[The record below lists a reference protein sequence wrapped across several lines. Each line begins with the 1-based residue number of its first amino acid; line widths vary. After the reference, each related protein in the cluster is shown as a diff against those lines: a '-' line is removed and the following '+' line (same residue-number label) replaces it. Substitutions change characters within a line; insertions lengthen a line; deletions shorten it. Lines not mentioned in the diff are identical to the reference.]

1 MKNYFTR
8 SDFPYLT
15 LSVTGNNDD
24 VLTLDTIKGWLRL
37 DTADNSEDALLTRLR
52 DGVIEF
58 FERYT
63 SMVLLETD
71 FKTTRDMFYNRSCF
85 QLRKRPYISTTSFE
99 YFANGVLTPVP
110 AASYYE
116 VVNDHEDFSKLQ
128 LKYGGTWPSDVDR
141 REQAI
146 EITFKAGLAATPEGV
161 PEAIINALL
170 NHIASW
176 YEKRGDCD
184 TCSCEDGLPPN
195 AKQVYDQYKVVN
207 FGVPSNLECINSD
220 LPYWGNYFGNY

>member
-8 SDFPYLT
+8 TDFPYFV

-24 VLTLDTIKGWLRL
+24 VLDLSTIKEWLRIDDA
-37 DTADNSEDALLTRLR
+37 DTDEDALLTRLR

-58 FERYT
+58 FEGYT
-63 SMVLLETD
+63 SLVLLETE

-85 QLRKRPYISTTSFE
+85 QLRKKPYLSLTSFE
-99 YFANGVLTPVP
+99 YYVGDVLTPVP
-110 AASYYE
+110 VASYYE
-116 VVNDHEDFSKLQ
+116 VINDSNDFSKLN
-128 LKYGGTWPSDVDR
+128 LKWGSTFPTDIDR

-146 EITFKAGLAATPEGV
+146 EIVFSAGLAGTPQGLDQE
-161 PEAIINALL
+161 IINALL

-184 TCSCEDGLPPN
+184 TCTCADGLPPN
-195 AKQVYDQYKVVN
+195 AKQVYDKFKTIN
-207 FGVPSNLECINSD
+207 FGVPSNLECINCD
-220 LPYWGNYFGNY
+220 LPFYGGYFG